1 MESLQ
6 ELARQSRMSLED
18 MVRLHEA
25 LLRTGYMTPERA
37 LQALRWF
44 TVDLGIDAYY
54 FRTMPVEDIAK
65 HLIAIVASQLVSQHG
80 GEGVGI
86 QLINESSDRAVYIVQ
101 EDDVRTEEVEMR
113 IEQHYPPS
121 VSPPTS
127 PRTRRGETT
136 CACTS

>member
-1 MESLQ
+1 MEGLQ

-54 FRTMPVEDIAK
+54 FRTMPVEDI
-65 HLIAIVASQLVSQHG
+65 ITYCASCSKAMFIGGKRPHYLVDLLF
-80 GEGVGI
+80 GEETVPKTYLPA
-86 QLINESSDRAVYIVQ
+86 QWHKEV
-101 EDDVRTEEVEMR
+101 DDF
-113 IEQHYPPS
+113 IETH
-121 VSPPTS
+121 
-127 PRTRRGETT
+127 R
-136 CACTS
+136 